1 MQTAWK
7 ALYNTVAVPT
17 LYTGFQALAFFNPKV
32 RQGLL
37 GRQSVFESLTEQ
49 LAIARSFD
57 RTAWFHFTSVGEFEQ
72 AKPLIDHVYPQ
83 TRIVLTYFSP
93 SVAANAYR
101 YPLADTAI
109 YLPLDSRQ
117 NAHRLF
123 DLIQPSI
130 LIFSK
135 FDIWPNLVWEAK
147 RRKIPVALIAGT
159 LQPNSKRLQP
169 VASAFFRSVHQEI
182 DLHCVISEQD
192 AVRFKQL
199 CPPAAR
205 IEVTG
210 DTRFDRVYNQA
221 LVVPEDE
228 AFLPGQSTLSAPVV
242 VAGSTYTE
250 EEVILIE
257 SLNQMTTVSPH
268 LIIVPHEPT
277 PVHVQQLMERL
288 RKSGLT
294 YVKYSELVEES
305 NLSQVRVII
314 IDTIGILAKLYR
326 MADVTFVGGSFHG
339 SVHNVMEP
347 AAMEKPILFGP
358 TIDNAHEAHQLVQ
371 CGGAEIVDSANQLVD
386 VLGRWL
392 VSPQQRQQVARS
404 ALRVIQDNL
413 GATERTLDHLQPYFS
428 I

>member
-147 RRKIPVALIAGT
+147 RRKITVALIAGT

-288 RKSGLT
+288 GKSGLT

-371 CGGAEIVDSANQLVD
+371 CGGAEIVNSANQLVD

-404 ALRVIQDNL
+404 ALQMIQDNL

>member
-147 RRKIPVALIAGT
+147 RRKITVALIAGT

-371 CGGAEIVDSANQLVD
+371 CGGAEIVNSANQLVD

>member
-7 ALYNTVAVPT
+7 AFYNTVAVPT

-49 LAIARSFD
+49 LVTARSFD

-72 AKPLIDHVYPQ
+72 AKPLIDHLYPQ
-83 TRIVLTYFSP
+83 ARIILTYFSP
-93 SVAANAYR
+93 SVAANARR
-101 YPLADTAI
+101 YPLADAAI

-117 NAHRLF
+117 NAQRLF
-123 DLIQPSI
+123 DLIQPST

-147 RRKIPVALIAGT
+147 RRQIPVALIAGT
-159 LQPNSKRLQP
+159 LQPHSKRLQP

-192 AVRFKQL
+192 AVRFSQL
-199 CPPAAR
+199 CPPTAR

-210 DTRFDRVYNQA
+210 DTRFDRVYNRA
-221 LVVPEDE
+221 LVVPDDE

-250 EEVILIE
+250 EEEILIE
-257 SLNQMTTVSPH
+257 SLSQMTTVAPH

-277 PVHVQQLMERL
+277 PVHVQQLTERL
-288 RKSGLT
+288 RKSRLT

-358 TIDNAHEAHQLVQ
+358 TIDNSHEAHLLVQ
-371 CGGAEIVDSANQLVD
+371 CGGAEIVDSANQLAD
-386 VLGRWL
+386 VLSRWL
-392 VSPQQRQQVARS
+392 ILPQQCQQVGRS
-404 ALRVIQDNL
+404 AQQVIQDNL

>member
-72 AKPLIDHVYPQ
+72 AKPLIDHFYPQ

-371 CGGAEIVDSANQLVD
+371 CGGAEIVNSANQLVD
-386 VLGRWL
+386 VLGCWL

-404 ALRVIQDNL
+404 ALQVIQDNL

>member
-72 AKPLIDHVYPQ
+72 AKPLIDHFYPQ

-371 CGGAEIVDSANQLVD
+371 CGGAEIVNSANQLVD

>member
-72 AKPLIDHVYPQ
+72 AKPLIDHFYPQ

-288 RKSGLT
+288 GKSGLT

-371 CGGAEIVDSANQLVD
+371 CGGAEIVNSANQLVD

-404 ALRVIQDNL
+404 ALQVIQDNL

>member
-147 RRKIPVALIAGT
+147 RRKITVALIAGT

>member
-1 MQTAWK
+1 
-7 ALYNTVAVPT
+7 
-17 LYTGFQALAFFNPKV
+17 
-32 RQGLL
+32 
-37 GRQSVFESLTEQ
+37 
-49 LAIARSFD
+49 
-57 RTAWFHFTSVGEFEQ
+57 
-72 AKPLIDHVYPQ
+72 
-83 TRIVLTYFSP
+83 
-93 SVAANAYR
+93 
-101 YPLADTAI
+101 LADTAI

-169 VASAFFRSVHQEI
+169 VARAFFRSVHQEI

-371 CGGAEIVDSANQLVD
+371 CGGAEIVNSANQLVD

-404 ALRVIQDNL
+404 ALQVIQDNL

>member
-49 LAIARSFD
+49 LATARSFD

-72 AKPLIDHVYPQ
+72 AKPLIDHFYPQ

-371 CGGAEIVDSANQLVD
+371 CGGAEIVNSANQLVD